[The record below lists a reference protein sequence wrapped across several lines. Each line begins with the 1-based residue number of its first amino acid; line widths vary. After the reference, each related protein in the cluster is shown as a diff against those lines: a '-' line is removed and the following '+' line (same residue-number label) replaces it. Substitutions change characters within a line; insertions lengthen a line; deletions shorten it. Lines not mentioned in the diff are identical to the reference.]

1 MTCRMPAALIR
12 FLWGPALIVLA
23 SSVMLIVVPFLAGRT
38 AADDQDDIEIALSL
52 AAMLPSARSVISRHQ
67 DLINDPERGD
77 KGLTGDLV
85 LAEAIEDYKRETSR
99 DPMALD
105 PNSRHGRLMRAEMA
119 AIKEVMDES
128 QELINEKGLGFKGF
142 IPAIFGRLIT
152 ERLREKVPTELNMK
166 VTAPPELVRNRKS
179 RPDAWELEIIESKFL
194 SPTWTRGEIYHQTE
208 KDAANGRRV
217 FRVLV
222 PEYYSASCLT
232 CHGGTKGEI
241 DITGYPKEGASEG
254 DLGGVISI
262 TLFQPAQ

>member
-12 FLWGPALIVLA
+12 SLWGPALIVLA

-38 AADDQDDIEIALSL
+38 AADDQYDIEIALSL
-52 AAMLPSARSVISRHQ
+52 AAMLQSARSVISRHQ

-105 PNSRHGRLMRAEMA
+105 EFCHGRLMRAEMA

-208 KDAANGRRV
+208 KDTANGLRV
-217 FRVLV
+217 FAFWFPSTIRR
-222 PEYYSASCLT
+222 
-232 CHGGTKGEI
+232 
-241 DITGYPKEGASEG
+241 
-254 DLGGVISI
+254 
-262 TLFQPAQ
+262 PA

>member
-1 MTCRMPAALIR
+1 MRCRTRTLFACC
-12 FLWGPALIVLA
+12 GA
-23 SSVMLIVVPFLAGRT
+23 SSVFILLALVFLATVPFLPVRT
-38 AADDQDDIEIALSL
+38 QADEKMDVEIALSL
-52 AAMLPSARSVISRHQ
+52 ATMLQSARSVISRHQ

-85 LAEAIEDYKRETSR
+85 LAEAIEDYKQETSR

-105 PNSRHGRLMRAEMA
+105 PGSRHGRLLRAEMA

-128 QELINEKGLGFKGF
+128 QGLINQKGLAFKGF

-152 ERLREKVPTELNMK
+152 ERLQDKAATELRIK

-179 RPDAWELEIIESKFL
+179 RPDPWEREIIETKFL
-194 SPTWTRGEIYHQTE
+194 SPSWTRGDIYYEAE
-208 KDAANGRRV
+208 KAGENERDA

-254 DLGGVISI
+254 DLGGVVSI
-262 TLFQPAQ
+262 TLFQAMQ